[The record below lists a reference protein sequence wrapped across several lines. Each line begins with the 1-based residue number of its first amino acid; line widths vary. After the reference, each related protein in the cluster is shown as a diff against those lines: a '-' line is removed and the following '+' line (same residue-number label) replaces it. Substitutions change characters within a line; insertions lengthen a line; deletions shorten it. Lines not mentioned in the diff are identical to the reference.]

1 MIRYQLRS
9 VSLLSVVNDI
19 RKGRWMPDAYFQ
31 RNLVWR
37 DVHNRDFIETI
48 LKGFPF
54 PQLFISRGEI
64 DLERMETTSLIVDGQ
79 QRTNA
84 IMQYVDNK
92 FAVQGKYFRDL
103 SDDTKSDF
111 FKYEIG
117 VIELDL
123 DNKSPEVKEIFQRL
137 NRTSNSLTTIEK
149 LASEFGASEYML
161 VAKLLTD
168 QLDLPE
174 DQDDS
179 DYKIDPL
186 IPSSSFAWAS
196 SKSSSGYS
204 EFVKKAE
211 IFTPRET
218 ARKVPLFY
226 ALNIVSTVLTG
237 HFNRND
243 QTLELLDTFKEEFP
257 AKDQIVD
264 AFEKSAFVLKSL
276 SLDKHSMWF
285 QKANFFTLFSEIASC
300 IYSGGDVDPIA
311 SKELLLR
318 FEVTLPDDYAYA
330 AREGVNN
337 KRERSLRAKYV
348 ASLLV
353 SRDATK

>member
-137 NRTSNSLTTIEK
+137 NRTSNS
-149 LASEFGASEYML
+149 
-161 VAKLLTD
+161 
-168 QLDLPE
+168 
-174 DQDDS
+174 
-179 DYKIDPL
+179 L